1 VASLPTSREACH
13 RTGPRGGA
21 PAGRHVAALV
31 MIEDRFARRQQVLAE
46 VMAAL
51 AASATVQQAGAALA
65 GALNEHLDA
74 SVIGVCRLR
83 DGHLSLVHQI
93 GYPAE
98 ASDRFAAIALDEPL
112 PFAEAARTGRPVAAQ
127 PGALASSLPRAICRA
142 LVGHPG
148 DRGIAHA
155 GRRPGGRHRR
165 GQLRRAPHVPVRR
178 AAFLQT
184 VTAQAALAFDRA
196 ATTEAATATAARL
209 RRLVDGLSA
218 VVWDR
223 DADTGQVEY
232 VNDRVESL
240 LGYPVRT
247 WLAERA
253 GPACPAAF
261 LGPA

>member
-31 MIEDRFARRQQVLAE
+31 MIKDRFARRQQVLAE

-112 PFAEAARTGRPVAAQ
+112 PFAEAARTGRPVWLHNREDLCIPTEHTTSAHDAFPGSRLELFASAGHFPHRDQPLRFAQ
-127 PGALASSLPRAICRA
+127 VVLDFLATTTASHTDLQ
-142 LVGHPG
+142 
-148 DRGIAHA
+148 D
-155 GRRPGGRHRR
+155 
-165 GQLRRAPHVPVRR
+165 VRR
-178 AAFLQT
+178 RLRGT
-184 VTAQAALAFDRA
+184 SDT
-196 ATTEAATATAARL
+196 ATTTAA
-209 RRLVDGLSA
+209 
-218 VVWDR
+218 
-223 DADTGQVEY
+223 
-232 VNDRVESL
+232 
-240 LGYPVRT
+240 
-247 WLAERA
+247 
-253 GPACPAAF
+253 
-261 LGPA
+261 